1 MLGIVDFPISEDRIV
16 ITKPK
21 ALNSFLR
28 IAPSKAEY
36 ETASNQAILGT
47 NHSTQSSSPNQLSS
61 KPLRVALIGSYVPR
75 KCGIATF
82 THDVFQSLNS
92 FESISKIDVFAMGD
106 EDVYDYPAEVV
117 CEIHKTP
124 ESYRKA
130 ASIINAGKYDILFI
144 QHEFGL
150 FGGVSGDMIFELIDR
165 VTLPVV
171 TMLHTV
177 LKEPNEDQRRVIKR
191 LNDRSGAMVTMS
203 QRGKSFLETIYR
215 INEDRIEVIPHGIP
229 NTSPRNLLQNKL
241 QFGLNNNL
249 VALTFGLIGPG
260 KGLEYVIDALPEIVN
275 RHPNF
280 IYVLL
285 GATHPNLIKTQGE
298 SYRDGLRAQAE
309 KLGVGEHLHFENRFV
324 GVREL
329 TQWIGAADVYLTP
342 YLNEAQI
349 TSGTLSY
356 AYGCGTPVVS
366 TPYWH
371 ASDLLAEG
379 RGCLV
384 PFRDADAI
392 ATQVNEL
399 LGDENRRNQ
408 MADDAYVHGRSM
420 IWTAVGNRLADVLS
434 RCSRSPTTPKSHL
447 LPGIPFPSGKSNL
460 SHLFR
465 MTDDTG
471 IVQHAICALP
481 NRHEGYCVDDNAR
494 ALLLTLL
501 LEQMG
506 ADTAGISSLQSR
518 YAEFVNHAIDEES
531 GRVRN
536 FMSYARDW
544 LEIVGADDSVGR
556 TSWVLGACIGRTNQE
571 GIRMWANRLYMPV
584 LRHVANTGSLRAW
597 CFGLLGVCEY
607 RRHDANNIEINMI
620 GQDFLS
626 RIEFRLEESRFE
638 DWPWFE
644 DRLTY
649 DNAKLPHA
657 VLFGAK
663 SFGQPR
669 LFSKALSTL
678 EWLCKVQTSPQ
689 NLFLPIGSDEFFIRG
704 QVRSMFDQQPVEA
717 WATVSAC
724 IYAYSETGDIKWM
737 AEAKK
742 AYDWFHGRNVSGF
755 VVADHSTGGCFD
767 GVHADRVN
775 FNQGAESTLA
785 WLLADVEMRMIGEK
799 IPSTLQV
806 NAAVEPVS
814 NWIPGG

>member
-1 MLGIVDFPISEDRIV
+1 
-16 ITKPK
+16 
-21 ALNSFLR
+21 
-28 IAPSKAEY
+28 
-36 ETASNQAILGT
+36 
-47 NHSTQSSSPNQLSS
+47 
-61 KPLRVALIGSYVPR
+61 LIGSYVPR

-82 THDVFQSLNS
+82 THDIFHSLNA
-92 FESISKIDVFAMGD
+92 FESIDKVDVFAMGD
-106 EDVYDYPAEVV
+106 DDVYDYPSEVV
-117 CEIHKTP
+117 CEIQQAP
-124 ESYRKA
+124 SSYRQA
-130 ASIINAGKYDILFI
+130 AHIINARKYDILFI

-150 FGGVSGDMIFELIDR
+150 FGGVSGDMLFELLDQ

-177 LKEPNEDQRRVIKR
+177 LKEPNDDQMRVVKR
-191 LNDRSGAMVTMS
+191 LSDRSRAMITMS
-203 QRGKSFLETIYR
+203 QGGKSLLKSVYHVSENSI
-215 INEDRIEVIPHGIP
+215 DVVPHGIP
-229 NTSPRNLLQNKL
+229 TTSPRNLQQNKL
-241 QFGLNNNL
+241 QFGLDNNL

-260 KGLEYVIDALPEIVN
+260 KGLEYAIDALPEIVS

-285 GATHPNLIKTQGE
+285 GATHPNLLKEQGE
-298 SYRDGLRAQAE
+298 SYRDGLRLQAE
-309 KLGVGEHLHFENRFV
+309 RLGVGEHLHFENRFV

-384 PFRDADAI
+384 PFRDSGAI
-392 ATQVNEL
+392 ARQVNEL
-399 LGDENRRNQ
+399 LDDEPRRNH
-408 MADDAYVHGRSM
+408 MADNAYLHGRTM
-420 IWTAVGNRLADVLS
+420 VWTAVGSTLS
-434 RCSRSPTTPKSHL
+434 DLLQRCTQTVPLMISQS
-447 LPGIPFPSGKSNL
+447 LPDIPFPSGNCNL
-460 SHLFR
+460 THLFR

-501 LEQMG
+501 LEQME
-506 ADTAGISSLQSR
+506 ADIPQIGSLQSR

-536 FMSYARDW
+536 FMSYSREW
-544 LEIVGADDSVGR
+544 LESVGADDSVGR

-571 GIRMWANRLYMPV
+571 GIRLWSKRLYMPV
-584 LRHVANTGSLRAW
+584 LRHVAKTGSLRAW

-607 RRHDANNIEINMI
+607 RNHDTNNTEVNSI
-620 GQDFLS
+620 GLDFVS
-626 RIEFRLEESRFE
+626 RIAFRLKESRSE

-657 VLFGAK
+657 LLYGAK
-663 SFGQPR
+663 SFGNPD
-669 LFSKALSTL
+669 LFLEAISSL
-678 EWLCKVQTSPQ
+678 EWLCKIQTSS
-689 NLFLPIGSDEFFIRG
+689 NGLFLPIGSNGFFIRG
-704 QVRSMFDQQPVEA
+704 QSRSMFDQQPVEA
-717 WATVSAC
+717 WATTSAC
-724 IYAYSETGDIKWM
+724 LYAYAATGKKKWM
-737 AEAKK
+737 DEAKK
-742 AYDWFHGRNVSGF
+742 AYDWFLGRNIRSF
-755 VVADHSTGGCFD
+755 VVTDPSTGGCFD
-767 GVHADRVN
+767 GLHIDRVN

-785 WLLADVEMRMIGEK
+785 WLLADVEMRMIGR
-799 IPSTLQV
+799 STV
-806 NAAVEPVS
+806 
-814 NWIPGG
+814 